1 MKPTFIISCPID
13 TYSGYGARSRDVAK
27 AIIEIDKYEVRIM
40 PQRWGATPWGFIE
53 DHEEWE
59 FLNKHMFYPQPN
71 QQYPKPDIWMQIT
84 IPNEFMPQGHYSIG
98 MTAGIETTLCR
109 AEWIQGA
116 NRMNLVLGSSNHSI
130 QVLKDSRF
138 QQKNQKTQQIVQEIS
153 LNTKTEVL
161 FEGFNENVWKK
172 SNEYL
177 DLPEI
182 KESFCFLF
190 VGHWMQGA
198 FGHDRKN
205 VGLLVKSFLETFK
218 NKPKQPALIM
228 KTSGGMISYM
238 DRDAILKKIDDIKKT
253 VRGKL
258 PKIYIIHGDL
268 LDEEM
273 NELYNHPK
281 VKCMVN
287 ITKGEG
293 FGRPL
298 LEFTQTKKPIIAT
311 GWSGHVDF
319 LKPDMS
325 ILLPG
330 TLGDLHPSVRND
342 WFVEGA
348 KWFDVDTM
356 ALGKALKDMY
366 KNYKNWTHKAK
377 QQGNF
382 AKENFTY
389 SKMKEKLSRIFEENK
404 ITYGQWILDKNKPK
418 KVSLK
423 LPKLKKV
430 GEKSKPTLPKLKLP
444 KLKKIGEE
452 SKPNFPTSQF
462 EEEYRSKFPKLK
474 KI

>member
-1 MKPTFIISCPID
+1 
-13 TYSGYGARSRDVAK
+13 
-27 AIIEIDKYEVRIM
+27 
-40 PQRWGATPWGFIE
+40 
-53 DHEEWE
+53 
-59 FLNKHMFYPQPN
+59 MFYPQPN

-109 AEWIQGA
+109 AEWIEGA

-130 QVLKDSRF
+130 QVLKDSKF
-138 QQKNQKTQQIVQEIS
+138 HQKDQKTQQIVKNVE

-161 FEGFNENVWKK
+161 FEGFNENTWKK
-172 SNEYL
+172 TNKFL

-238 DRDAILKKIDDIKKT
+238 DRDALLKKIDDVKKT
-253 VRGKL
+253 VKGKL
-258 PKIYIIHGDL
+258 PKIYVIHGDL

-311 GWSGHVDF
+311 GWSGHIDF

-356 ALGKALKDMY
+356 ALGRALKDMH

-389 SKMKEKLSRIFEENK
+389 TKMKEKFSN
-404 ITYGQWILDKNKPK
+404 ILEQNIKAVPK
-418 KVSLK
+418 QVPLQ

-430 GEKSKPTLPKLKLP
+430 GGGGNPKLKLP
-444 KLKKIGEE
+444 KLKKIGED
-452 SKPNFPTSQF
+452 SKPELP
-462 EEEYRSKFPKLK
+462 KLKLPKLK
-474 KI
+474 KV